1 MSEQR
6 IPNMRG
12 IMAART
18 KPLQV
23 VPAVPSEAMS
33 ATVKF
38 EMPPPKQAVRM
49 IPAEEAGKLIELLH
63 TEAKVI

>member
-1 MSEQR
+1 MAEQR

-18 KPLQV
+18 KPLLV
-23 VPAVPSEAMS
+23 VAAANVESVA

-38 EMPPPKQAVRM
+38 ELPPPKQAVKM
-49 IPAEEAGKLIELLH
+49 IPPEEAGKLIELLH